1 MEDNNTSSSAG
12 GASIK
17 QEDPSVTLTI
27 RLIMQGK
34 EVGSIIGKKGEIVN
48 RFREES
54 GAKINISDGS
64 CPERIVTVSGTTN
77 AIFSAF
83 TLITKKFEEFND
95 VGKVGKTQIPIRL
108 IVPASQCGSLI
119 GKSGSKIKEI
129 RQTTGCSI
137 QVASEMLPNS
147 TERAVTLSGSA
158 EQITQCIYQ
167 ICLVMLESPPRGA
180 TIPYRPKPQ
189 VTGPVILAN
198 GQAFTIQGNYA
209 VPTQETC
216 PVFPLALATGGLHAG
231 ISGLTD
237 PLLKGAHLPGAVPA
251 HHHHLQQMPD
261 VAKNPLA
268 SLAALGLAGMNPAST
283 GGINHTGELSASAAR
298 CQTDFQSNL
307 GSAPAALAALA
318 GSQLRTANPANR
330 AQQQQHE
337 MTVSNDLIGCII
349 GKGGTKIAEIRQIS
363 GAMIRISN
371 CEEREGGNTDRTI
384 TISGNPDSVALAQ
397 YLINMSVELQ
407 KANLLE
413 QAQAQQNGG
422 AAATAGAAPAG
433 SVVAP
438 GVAGVAGAAAAA
450 AAVAGGAAATPPSA
464 ANGALTTVPLTG
476 ASVVGPV
483 ATGAGTGATVAAG
496 AAPVSVPGSN
506 GTALVANGATNGS
519 ATATATGYASAN
531 GGQPA
536 NGTAPATAAAAL
548 QSPLASALQ
557 LLTKPG
563 ALSALSN
570 LSALDLLSLTTLG
583 SSNGGAGAPGGLQ
596 VQTTGVNRAKGH
608 YATSRFRQ
616 HQTETG
622 GEAEKPRNKFNP
634 Y

>member
-17 QEDPSVTLTI
+17 HEDPSVTLTI

-83 TLITKKFEEFND
+83 TLITKKFEEWCSQFND

-209 VPTQETC
+209 VPTQE
-216 PVFPLALATGGLHAG
+216 
-231 ISGLTD
+231 
-237 PLLKGAHLPGAVPA
+237 
-251 HHHHLQQMPD
+251 

-422 AAATAGAAPAG
+422 AAAAPGAAA
-433 SVVAP
+433 A
-438 GVAGVAGAAAAA
+438 GVAAVAGAAAPTS
-450 AAVAGGAAATPPSA
+450 AT
-464 ANGALTTVPLTG
+464 NGAITTVTLTSG
-476 ASVVGPV
+476 TGVVG
-483 ATGAGTGATVAAG
+483 AGAAG
-496 AAPVSVPGSN
+496 ATG
-506 GTALVANGATNGS
+506 VANGATPAANGGGS
-519 ATATATGYASAN
+519 NGTISATGYASAN
-531 GGQPA
+531 GGQATNGSVAVNPA
-536 NGTAPATAAAAL
+536 AAAAL
-548 QSPLASALQ
+548 SSPLASALQ

-570 LSALDLLSLTTLG
+570 LSALDLLNLTTLG
-583 SSNGGAGAPGGLQ
+583 NTNGAGANPGGPP

>member
-17 QEDPSVTLTI
+17 HEDPSVTLTI

-83 TLITKKFEEFND
+83 TLITKKFEEWCSQFND

-231 ISGLTD
+231 ISGLAD
-237 PLLKGAHLPGAVPA
+237 PLLKGAHLQGAIPA

-283 GGINHTGELSASAAR
+283 GGINH
-298 CQTDFQSNL
+298 
-307 GSAPAALAALA
+307 
-318 GSQLRTANPANR
+318 TANPANR

-413 QAQAQQNGG
+413 QAQSQQNGG
-422 AAATAGAAPAG
+422 AAAAP
-433 SVVAP
+433 
-438 GVAGVAGAAAAA
+438 GAAAAGV
-450 AAVAGGAAATPPSA
+450 AAVTGAAAPTSA
-464 ANGALTTVPLTG
+464 TNGAITTVTLTSG
-476 ASVVGPV
+476 TGVVG
-483 ATGAGTGATVAAG
+483 AGAAG
-496 AAPVSVPGSN
+496 AAGVANGANPAANGGGSN
-506 GTALVANGATNGS
+506 GTIS
-519 ATATATGYASAN
+519 ATGYASAN
-531 GGQPA
+531 GGQATNGSVGVNPA
-536 NGTAPATAAAAL
+536 AAAAL
-548 QSPLASALQ
+548 SSPLASALQ

-570 LSALDLLSLTTLG
+570 LSALDLLNLTTLG
-583 SSNGGAGAPGGLQ
+583 NTNGAGANPGGPP

>member
-17 QEDPSVTLTI
+17 HEDPSVTLTI

-231 ISGLTD
+231 ISGLAD
-237 PLLKGAHLPGAVPA
+237 PLLKGAHLQGAIPA

-283 GGINHTGELSASAAR
+283 GGINHT
-298 CQTDFQSNL
+298 

-413 QAQAQQNGG
+413 QAQAQQNGS
-422 AAATAGAAPAG
+422 AAAAP
-433 SVVAP
+433 
-438 GVAGVAGAAAAA
+438 GAAAAGV
-450 AAVAGGAAATPPSA
+450 AAVPGAAAPTSGTNGAITTVTLTSGTGVVGAGAAGATGVANGGTPA
-464 ANGALTTVPLTG
+464 ANGG
-476 ASVVGPV
+476 
-483 ATGAGTGATVAAG
+483 
-496 AAPVSVPGSN
+496 GSN
-506 GTALVANGATNGS
+506 GS
-519 ATATATGYASAN
+519 ISATGYPSAN
-531 GGQPA
+531 GGQGT
-536 NGTAPATAAAAL
+536 NGSVGVNPTAAAAL
-548 QSPLASALQ
+548 PSPLASALQ

-570 LSALDLLSLTTLG
+570 LSALDLLNLTTLG
-583 SSNGGAGAPGGLQ
+583 NTNGAGSNPGGPP

>member
-17 QEDPSVTLTI
+17 HEDPSVTLTI

-231 ISGLTD
+231 ISGLAD
-237 PLLKGAHLPGAVPA
+237 PLLKGAHLQGAIPA

-283 GGINHTGELSASAAR
+283 GGINHT
-298 CQTDFQSNL
+298 
-307 GSAPAALAALA
+307 ALAALA

-422 AAATAGAAPAG
+422 AAAAP
-433 SVVAP
+433 
-438 GVAGVAGAAAAA
+438 GAAAAGV
-450 AAVAGGAAATPPSA
+450 AAVPGAAAPTSGTNGAITTVTLTSGTGVVGAGAAGATGVANGGTPA
-464 ANGALTTVPLTG
+464 ANGG
-476 ASVVGPV
+476 
-483 ATGAGTGATVAAG
+483 
-496 AAPVSVPGSN
+496 GSN
-506 GTALVANGATNGS
+506 GS
-519 ATATATGYASAN
+519 ISATGYPSAN
-531 GGQPA
+531 GGQGS
-536 NGTAPATAAAAL
+536 NGSVGVNPTAAAAL
-548 QSPLASALQ
+548 PSPLASALQ

-570 LSALDLLSLTTLG
+570 LSALDLLNLTTLG
-583 SSNGGAGAPGGLQ
+583 NTNGAGSNPGGPP

>member
-12 GASIK
+12 GTSIK
-17 QEDPSVTLTI
+17 HEDPSVTLTI

-83 TLITKKFEEFND
+83 TLITKKFEEWCSQFND
-95 VGKVGKTQIPIRL
+95 AGKIGKTQIPIRL

-231 ISGLTD
+231 ISGLAD
-237 PLLKGAHLPGAVPA
+237 PLLKGAHLQGAVPA

-283 GGINHTGELSASAAR
+283 GGINHT
-298 CQTDFQSNL
+298 
-307 GSAPAALAALA
+307 ALAALA
-318 GSQLRTANPANR
+318 GSQLRTANAANR

-422 AAATAGAAPAG
+422 AAAVGGAGA
-433 SVVAP
+433 VP
-438 GVAGVAGAAAAA
+438 GVGTSVGTSAAATNGALTTVALAAGAAAAA
-450 AAVAGGAAATPPSA
+450 AG
-464 ANGALTTVPLTG
+464 
-476 ASVVGPV
+476 
-483 ATGAGTGATVAAG
+483 AAG
-496 AAPVSVPGSN
+496 AGAGGGCNGSPTGAVNGSSSSISSNGSVSASYASVNGSQSSAGTPN
-506 GTALVANGATNGS
+506 GTASGINPVA
-519 ATATATGYASAN
+519 
-531 GGQPA
+531 
-536 NGTAPATAAAAL
+536 AAAAL
-548 QSPLASALQ
+548 NSPLASALQ

-570 LSALDLLSLTTLG
+570 LSALDLLSLTSLG
-583 SSNGGAGAPGGLQ
+583 NDNGGSPGGPP
-596 VQTTGVNRAKGH
+596 VQTTGVNRGKGH
-608 YATSRFRQ
+608 YARFRQ
-616 HQTETG
+616 HQAETG
-622 GEAEKPRNKFNP
+622 VESEKQRNKFNP

>member
-17 QEDPSVTLTI
+17 HEDPSVTLTI

-83 TLITKKFEEFND
+83 TLITKKFEEWCSQFND

-231 ISGLTD
+231 ISGLAD
-237 PLLKGAHLPGAVPA
+237 PLLKGAHLQGAIPA

-413 QAQAQQNGG
+413 QAQAQQNG
-422 AAATAGAAPAG
+422 AAAAAPG
-433 SVVAP
+433 
-438 GVAGVAGAAAAA
+438 AAAA
-450 AAVAGGAAATPPSA
+450 AAVAAVAGAAAPPSGTNGA
-464 ANGALTTVPLTG
+464 TPTVAPTSVANGTTPTANG
-476 ASVVGPV
+476 S
-483 ATGAGTGATVAAG
+483 
-496 AAPVSVPGSN
+496 GSN
-506 GTALVANGATNGS
+506 GS
-519 ATATATGYASAN
+519 ISATGYASAN
-531 GGQPA
+531 GSQA
-536 NGTAPATAAAAL
+536 SNGTVGVNPAAAAAL
-548 QSPLASALQ
+548 SSPLASALQ

-563 ALSALSN
+563 ALSALSS
-570 LSALDLLSLTTLG
+570 LSALDLLNLTTLG
-583 SSNGGAGAPGGLQ
+583 SNNGGSGTPGGPP

>member
-12 GASIK
+12 GTSIK
-17 QEDPSVTLTI
+17 HEDPSVTLTI

-83 TLITKKFEEFND
+83 TLITKKFEEWCSQFND
-95 VGKVGKTQIPIRL
+95 AGKIGKTQIPIRL

-209 VPTQETC
+209 VPTQE
-216 PVFPLALATGGLHAG
+216 
-231 ISGLTD
+231 
-237 PLLKGAHLPGAVPA
+237 
-251 HHHHLQQMPD
+251 Q

-283 GGINHTGELSASAAR
+283 GGINHTGELSASSIRGQA
-298 CQTDFQSNL
+298 DFQSNL

-318 GSQLRTANPANR
+318 GSQLRTANAANR

-422 AAATAGAAPAG
+422 AAAVGGAGAVPGAVT
-433 SVVAP
+433 SVGTSAAATNGALTTVAL
-438 GVAGVAGAAAAA
+438 AAGAAAAA
-450 AAVAGGAAATPPSA
+450 AAGAAGAGGGSNGSPTGA
-464 ANGALTTVPLTG
+464 ANGSNSSISSNGSVSASY
-476 ASVVGPV
+476 ASVNGSQSS
-483 ATGAGTGATVAAG
+483 TGT
-496 AAPVSVPGSN
+496 PN
-506 GTALVANGATNGS
+506 GTAAGINPVA
-519 ATATATGYASAN
+519 
-531 GGQPA
+531 
-536 NGTAPATAAAAL
+536 AAAAL
-548 QSPLASALQ
+548 NSPLASALQ

-570 LSALDLLSLTTLG
+570 LSALDLLSLTSLG
-583 SSNGGAGAPGGLQ
+583 NDNGGSPGGPP
-596 VQTTGVNRAKGH
+596 VQTTGVNRGKGH
-608 YATSRFRQ
+608 YARFRQ
-616 HQTETG
+616 HQAETG
-622 GEAEKPRNKFNP
+622 VESEKQRNKFNP

>member
-1 MEDNNTSSSAG
+1 MEDNNTSTQ
-12 GASIK
+12 IK
-17 QEDPSVTLTI
+17 HDDPSVTLTI

-64 CPERIVTVSGTTN
+64 CPERIVTVSGTTS
-77 AIFSAF
+77 AIYSAF
-83 TLITKKFEEFND
+83 TLITKKFEEWCSQFNND
-95 VGKVGKTQIPIRL
+95 VNKGGKTQIPIRL

-147 TERAVTLSGSA
+147 TERAVTLSGTA

-189 VTGPVILAN
+189 VAGPVILAN

-209 VPTQETC
+209 VPAQE
-216 PVFPLALATGGLHAG
+216 
-231 ISGLTD
+231 
-237 PLLKGAHLPGAVPA
+237 
-251 HHHHLQQMPD
+251 

-268 SLAALGLAGMNPAST
+268 SLAALGLAGMAPANT
-283 GGINHTGELSASAAR
+283 GGLNPT
-298 CQTDFQSNL
+298 
-307 GSAPAALAALA
+307 ALAALA
-318 GSQLRTANPANR
+318 GSQLRTANTNR

-397 YLINMSVELQ
+397 YLINMRISME
-407 KANLLE
+407 
-413 QAQAQQNGG
+413 
-422 AAATAGAAPAG
+422 TAGLPIPGYHYIAPNAI
-433 SVVAP
+433 VK
-438 GVAGVAGAAAAA
+438 
-450 AAVAGGAAATPPSA
+450 TPI
-464 ANGALTTVPLTG
+464 
-476 ASVVGPV
+476 
-483 ATGAGTGATVAAG
+483 
-496 AAPVSVPGSN
+496 
-506 GTALVANGATNGS
+506 
-519 ATATATGYASAN
+519 
-531 GGQPA
+531 
-536 NGTAPATAAAAL
+536 
-548 QSPLASALQ
+548 
-557 LLTKPG
+557 
-563 ALSALSN
+563 
-570 LSALDLLSLTTLG
+570 
-583 SSNGGAGAPGGLQ
+583 
-596 VQTTGVNRAKGH
+596 H
-608 YATSRFRQ
+608 
-616 HQTETG
+616 
-622 GEAEKPRNKFNP
+622 
-634 Y
+634 

>member
-17 QEDPSVTLTI
+17 HEDPSVTLTI

-231 ISGLTD
+231 ISGLAD
-237 PLLKGAHLPGAVPA
+237 PLLKGAHLQGAIPA

-283 GGINHTGELSASAAR
+283 GGINHT
-298 CQTDFQSNL
+298 

-422 AAATAGAAPAG
+422 AAAAPGAAA
-433 SVVAP
+433 A
-438 GVAGVAGAAAAA
+438 GVAAVAGAAAPTAGTNGA
-450 AAVAGGAAATPPSA
+450 IPTVALTGGTGVVGAGG
-464 ANGALTTVPLTG
+464 GAG
-476 ASVVGPV
+476 
-483 ATGAGTGATVAAG
+483 ATGV
-496 AAPVSVPGSN
+496 
-506 GTALVANGATNGS
+506 
-519 ATATATGYASAN
+519 
-531 GGQPA
+531 A
-536 NGTAPATAAAAL
+536 NGTAPATNGGGSSISATGYTSANGSQTTNGSVGVNPAAAAAL
-548 QSPLASALQ
+548 SSPLASALQ

-570 LSALDLLSLTTLG
+570 LSALDLLNLTTLG
-583 SSNGGAGAPGGLQ
+583 NNNGAGGTPGGPP

-616 HQTETG
+616 HQTESG

>member
-17 QEDPSVTLTI
+17 HEDPSVTLTI

-83 TLITKKFEEFND
+83 TLITKKFEEWCSQFND

-209 VPTQETC
+209 VPTQE
-216 PVFPLALATGGLHAG
+216 
-231 ISGLTD
+231 
-237 PLLKGAHLPGAVPA
+237 
-251 HHHHLQQMPD
+251 

-283 GGINHTGELSASAAR
+283 GGINHT
-298 CQTDFQSNL
+298 
-307 GSAPAALAALA
+307 AALAALA

-413 QAQAQQNGG
+413 QAQAQQNGS
-422 AAATAGAAPAG
+422 AAAAP
-433 SVVAP
+433 
-438 GVAGVAGAAAAA
+438 GAAAAGV
-450 AAVAGGAAATPPSA
+450 AAVPGAAAPTSGTNGAITTVTLTSGTGVVGAGAAGATGVANGGTPA
-464 ANGALTTVPLTG
+464 ANGG
-476 ASVVGPV
+476 
-483 ATGAGTGATVAAG
+483 
-496 AAPVSVPGSN
+496 GSN
-506 GTALVANGATNGS
+506 GS
-519 ATATATGYASAN
+519 ISATGYPSAN
-531 GGQPA
+531 GGQGT
-536 NGTAPATAAAAL
+536 NGSVGVNPTAAAAL
-548 QSPLASALQ
+548 PSPLASALQ

-570 LSALDLLSLTTLG
+570 LSALDLLNLTTLG
-583 SSNGGAGAPGGLQ
+583 NTNGAGSNPGGPP

>member
-17 QEDPSVTLTI
+17 HEDPSVTLTI

-83 TLITKKFEEFND
+83 TLITKKFEEWCSQFND

-209 VPTQETC
+209 VPTQE
-216 PVFPLALATGGLHAG
+216 
-231 ISGLTD
+231 
-237 PLLKGAHLPGAVPA
+237 
-251 HHHHLQQMPD
+251 

-422 AAATAGAAPAG
+422 AAAAPGAAA
-433 SVVAP
+433 A
-438 GVAGVAGAAAAA
+438 GVAAVAGAAAPTS
-450 AAVAGGAAATPPSA
+450 AT
-464 ANGALTTVPLTG
+464 NGAITTVTLTSG
-476 ASVVGPV
+476 TGVVG
-483 ATGAGTGATVAAG
+483 AGAAG
-496 AAPVSVPGSN
+496 ATG
-506 GTALVANGATNGS
+506 VANGATPAANGGGS
-519 ATATATGYASAN
+519 NGTISATGYASAN
-531 GGQPA
+531 GGQATNGSVGVNPA
-536 NGTAPATAAAAL
+536 AAAAL
-548 QSPLASALQ
+548 SSPLASALQ

-570 LSALDLLSLTTLG
+570 LSALDLLNLTTLG
-583 SSNGGAGAPGGLQ
+583 NTNGAGANPGGPP